1 MWKISGSLC
10 KFIVCSRGKNRQ
22 LVWSELFLAL
32 KYLRELAECCL
43 KGLWGGERQTIT
55 GLRTT
60 ALWWH
65 EHCCGWASCG
75 KRPMMEPVMTTMKP
89 TRANTLTSW
98 EASLLFQTPWSG
110 KDWLIDFF
118 SLLFSFLISLKVLTM
133 SMVIFYDV
141 YNNM

>member
-43 KGLWGGERQTIT
+43 KGLWALCEVVRGRQSQASVQQPCDDMNIAVAEPPVGRGQRWSPHGQIHSHLGRPAFYFKHWER
-55 GLRTT
+55 
-60 ALWWH
+60 
-65 EHCCGWASCG
+65 
-75 KRPMMEPVMTTMKP
+75 
-89 TRANTLTSW
+89 
-98 EASLLFQTPWSG
+98 
-110 KDWLIDFF
+110 LIDWFF
-118 SLLFSFLISLKVLTM
+118 SLLFSFLIALKVLTM